1 MDVFLS
7 EVDDALILFD
17 AQKLNVSVANSM
29 LKSVE
34 YDTENGIWT
43 FKQLDGTEYV
53 FDQNIE
59 KIPVSF
65 SLTEDGSLIMTTED
79 GTEYTANIA
88 DLIKEYEFDDSDTI
102 ATSRTYNQDD
112 GAYHVQ
118 MTVKKG
124 SITRDHLDEDYFP
137 DVQALANQAKA
148 AADDSLLYSKD
159 SKRWAV
165 GDAEYPGSDKDN
177 SKYYKELAEAA
188 KTAAEQARDEAQA
201 VADIKVMA
209 PDVLGIGKP
218 DDDTIGVDSSG
229 TIRLIADAEKI
240 AAKDTNEIVLYE
252 KSGNGQVT
260 IDNSSGSNFYALA
273 VYGTSESAS
282 ASTIILTVK
291 ENGSQNEQTV
301 TIESVASLR
310 GQIVD
315 NGGNYVDTQGRSWLC
330 DSIELIGGKYQY
342 IKRMGDSSP
351 LSEYEYTDLT
361 DEEDSAIKELHV
373 YKTQTVLENSIEADM
388 TVLYTKDTQ
397 ETDIQSLIDSLI
409 KRFFDQLEI
418 NSSSLDLIQSM
429 VTKEALER
437 ELQNYILK
445 SDISAQNVNDETK
458 IPAASVVYGVS
469 QDVESVESALETT
482 KTDVSQLQSD
492 VTNLETS
499 YDALIPVSIIS
510 GFSIATS
517 EWKSNQYTI
526 SNSAIKSAD
535 TICDVYVANA
545 SLEVFEKAK
554 ITGVCSA
561 GKLTLTC
568 EKVPTAAIQIDCI
581 KVVG

>member
-65 SLTEDGSLIMTTED
+65 SLTEDGILIMTTED

-102 ATSRTYNQDD
+102 AVSRTYNQND

-118 MTVKKG
+118 MSVKKG
-124 SITRDHLDEDYFP
+124 SITREHLDEDYFP

-165 GDAEYPGSDKDN
+165 GDTEYPGSDKDN

-209 PDVLGIGKP
+209 PGVLGIGKP
-218 DDDTIGVDSSG
+218 DDETIGVDSSG
-229 TIRLIADAEKI
+229 TIRLTADAEKI

-252 KSGNGQVT
+252 KTGNGQIM
-260 IDNSSGSNFYALA
+260 IDNGNDFYALA
-273 VYGTSESAS
+273 IYGTSENAS
-282 ASTIILTVK
+282 SSSIILTVK

-301 TIESVASLR
+301 TIESVTSLN

-315 NGGNYVDTQGRSWLC
+315 SGGNYVDIQGRNWLC

-361 DEEDSAIKELHV
+361 DEEDSAIKALHV
-373 YKTQTVLENSIEADM
+373 YKTQTVLENSIKADM

-429 VTKEALER
+429 VIKEALEQ
-437 ELQNYILK
+437 ELQDYILK
-445 SDISAQNVNDETK
+445 SAISTQNVNDETK

-492 VTNLETS
+492 VVNLETS

-526 SNSAIKSAD
+526 SNSAIKNAD

>member
-102 ATSRTYNQDD
+102 AASRTYSQND

-118 MTVKKG
+118 MSVKKG
-124 SITRDHLDEDYFP
+124 SITREHLDEDYFP

-165 GDAEYPGSDKDN
+165 GDTEYPGSDKDN

-209 PDVLGIGKP
+209 PGVLGIGKP
-218 DDDTIGVDSSG
+218 DDETIGVDSSG
-229 TIRLIADAEKI
+229 TICLIADAEKI

-252 KSGNGQVT
+252 KTGNGQIT
-260 IDNSSGSNFYALA
+260 IDNGNDFYALA
-273 VYGTSESAS
+273 IYGTSENAS
-282 ASTIILTVK
+282 ASSIILTVK
-291 ENGSQNEQTV
+291 ENGSQNEQTA
-301 TIESVASLR
+301 TIESVTSLN

-315 NGGNYVDTQGRSWLC
+315 SGGNYVDIQGRSWLC

-397 ETDIQSLIDSLI
+397 ETDIQSLIDSLV

-445 SDISAQNVNDETK
+445 SVISAQNVNDETK